1 MKYLFWIPAAAMVV
15 GILLSH
21 GLSMKERSAQD
32 PVPAAQGSPDASA
45 TPSWAASGSEET
57 AEAQVDSESGNGGD
71 GALSLDTPTS
81 TTTTVATVED
91 VADSNL
97 PQSSA
102 TVQQALK
109 AQLDEQPVRNGEGAS
124 SSLARGSNNLEAA
137 IEAAFP
143 PSEWATAYRVAM
155 CESGGDPDA
164 PTGAAGEEGA
174 FQVIPRYHG
183 TVPSDLLGQAQ
194 QAAEIVAEAGWSPW
208 TCAR

>member
-1 MKYLFWIPAAAMVV
+1 M
-15 GILLSH
+15 
-21 GLSMKERSAQD
+21 
-32 PVPAAQGSPDASA
+32 
-45 TPSWAASGSEET
+45 
-57 AEAQVDSESGNGGD
+57 DSESGNGGD

-109 AQLDEQPVRNGEGAS
+109 AQLDEQPVSTGEGAS
-124 SSLARGSNNLEAA
+124 SSLAKGSTPTEVAQLVEQPTVNRQDAGSTPALGANNLEAA

-143 PSEWATAYRVAM
+143 PSEWATAYRVSM
-155 CESGGDPDA
+155 CESGGNPDA